1 MSSYIYCDNEENGIL
16 SVVIEIMDN
25 VFHFPHFNVQ
35 SFVASID
42 CLSNFKKKV
51 SNILYYIFRFMYLLI
66 SRKYYEG
73 LNFLSPN
80 DLLTIM

>member
-42 CLSNFKKKV
+42 CLSNFKKK
-51 SNILYYIFRFMYLLI
+51 SFQYFILHIQIYVFTYIQKILRRTKFSFT
-66 SRKYYEG
+66 K
-73 LNFLSPN
+73 
-80 DLLTIM
+80 